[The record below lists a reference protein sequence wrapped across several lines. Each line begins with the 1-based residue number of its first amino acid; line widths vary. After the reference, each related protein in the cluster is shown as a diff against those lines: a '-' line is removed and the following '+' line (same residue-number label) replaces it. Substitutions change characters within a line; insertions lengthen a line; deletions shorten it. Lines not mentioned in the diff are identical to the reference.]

1 MARTGRTTRS
11 NGPTLRDV
19 AGRAGVSAM
28 TVTRALRDDPR
39 VSPETKERVLAAVA
53 ELGYRP
59 NAVAR
64 SLRLGRASGLV
75 GLVVTNLANPFYSR
89 LALGLD
95 SVVGEHGLKTV
106 IGNTG
111 QDLDAE
117 RDLVADLVTRRVDG
131 IIAVPAESDQR
142 HLAAAAAQGVPVVC
156 ASRPPSGF
164 EADHVL
170 VDDFGGARDA
180 TERLLAQGHRRIG
193 FLGPPPAVYTST
205 ERLRGYRAALTDA
218 GLPADDRYVRQGP
231 QDTAEAARAASALL
245 ALTDP
250 PTALFCSNN
259 RNTIGAVRAVSTA
272 ERDIALAGF
281 DDFELADLLGRPL
294 TVVAYD
300 SDELGRAAGRLLVD
314 RLHQPA
320 DTPTTPRRTVLPT
333 RPLQYGAPDATPRP

>member
-1 MARTGRTTRS
+1 MARSAKTGRS

-39 VSPETKERVLAAVA
+39 VSPETRERVLAAVA

-131 IIAVPAESDQR
+131 IIAVPAEADQR

-170 VDDFGGARDA
+170 VDDFGGAKDA
-180 TERLLAQGHRRIG
+180 TERLIAQGHRRIG
-193 FLGPPPAVYTST
+193 FLGPPAAVYTST
-205 ERLRGYRAALTDA
+205 ERLRGYHAALADA
-218 GLPADDRYVRQGP
+218 GLPADDRHVRQGA
-231 QDTAEAARAASALL
+231 QDTADAAHAAAELL
-245 ALTDP
+245 ALHDP

-259 RNTIGAVRAVSTA
+259 RNTIGAVRAAGPDV
-272 ERDIALAGF
+272 ALAGF
-281 DDFELADLLGRPL
+281 DDFELADMLGRAL
-294 TVVAYD
+294 TIVAYD

-314 RLHQPA
+314 RIHQ
-320 DTPTTPRRTVLPT
+320 TPESTAAPRRTVLPT
-333 RPLQYGAPDATPRP
+333 RPLHYGG